1 MYLGN
6 SSDEISGI
14 PFLQRH
20 THLVEIMRIKL
31 ALAVPINHAPW
42 KIDHDPKTLE
52 HVATDPTDHWFR
64 TLLRIPIEKV
74 SVNGALSRRWR
85 NRRCFRR
92 NAKDADLLELQRA
105 EPDLRQ
111 TQNGC
116 PRLGAICSGLHVGLT
131 NRARSSLPI
140 RMRFYPLLRNVVSN
154 PGVGRPAID
163 RQRVLMS
170 VNLRGHRYETGPLV
184 YPARHRIA

>member
-1 MYLGN
+1 MFLRN
-6 SSDEISGI
+6 SSDEITGV

-20 THLVEIMRIKL
+20 THLVEIMLIKL
-31 ALAVPINHAPW
+31 DLALPINHAPG

-52 HVATDPTDHWFR
+52 HVATDPTNHWFR
-64 TLLRIPIEKV
+64 TLLRMPIEKV
-74 SVNGALSRRWR
+74 SVNRALSRRWR

-92 NAKDADLLELQRA
+92 NSKRADLLELQRA

-111 TQNGC
+111 TQNRC
-116 PRLGAICSGLHVGLT
+116 PRLSAICSGLHIGFA

-154 PGVGRPAID
+154 PGVSRPAIN
-163 RQRVLMS
+163 R
-170 VNLRGHRYETGPLV
+170 
-184 YPARHRIA
+184 